1 MNRFLVYI
9 IFFSF
14 LGSISLH
21 SQQKYYTKSGYVT
34 FDSRIDSF
42 VPVKATNNSVS
53 SVFDPSKGEIAV
65 LGFIKDFNFKNSLM
79 QEHFNES
86 YAESDIYPKTT
97 FSGNLSN
104 YKSNISG
111 VYMISGIFNFHGV
124 KKQLDKIPFV
134 VEFFE
139 DYIKITGEFVLNV
152 SDFNIKVPKI
162 VKSKIP
168 SKMYV
173 YVDMNL
179 ISN

>member
-1 MNRFLVYI
+1 ML
-9 IFFSF
+9 SF
-14 LGSISLH
+14 LGSISLY

-42 VPVKATNNSVS
+42 VPVKAVNNSASAVFDTNNG
-53 SVFDPSKGEIAV
+53 DIAV
-65 LGFIKDFNFKNSLM
+65 LAFVKDFNFKNSLM

-86 YAESDIYPKTT
+86 YAESDFYPKTT

-104 YKSNISG
+104 YKSKVSG
-111 VYMISGIFNFHGV
+111 VYLINGIFNFHGV
-124 KKQLDKIPFV
+124 EKELDKIPFV
-134 VEFFE
+134 VEFFD
-139 DYIKITGEFVLNV
+139 DYIKITGEFALNI